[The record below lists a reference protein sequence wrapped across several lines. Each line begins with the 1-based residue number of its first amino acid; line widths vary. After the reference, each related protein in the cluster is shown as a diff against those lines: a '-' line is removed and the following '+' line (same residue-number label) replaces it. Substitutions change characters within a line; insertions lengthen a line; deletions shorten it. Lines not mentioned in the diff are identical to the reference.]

1 MRNVEIYV
9 GTIKKCLDLENYN
22 KYGDKSE
29 KIGWEERTKTT
40 VTTSCITTNYTKTI
54 NDQAILIKTN
64 LDYFYQFKLTNTF
77 KENLK
82 IVFQDPLSAIPT
94 KPDDDSSIFVDENTL
109 IPYYQE
115 QPKTLTLRRLKR
127 DLLQDPR
134 IKTGIEH

>member
-40 VTTSCITTNYTKTI
+40 VTTSYITTNYTKTI

-64 LDYFYQFKLTNTF
+64 LDYFYQFKLSNKF